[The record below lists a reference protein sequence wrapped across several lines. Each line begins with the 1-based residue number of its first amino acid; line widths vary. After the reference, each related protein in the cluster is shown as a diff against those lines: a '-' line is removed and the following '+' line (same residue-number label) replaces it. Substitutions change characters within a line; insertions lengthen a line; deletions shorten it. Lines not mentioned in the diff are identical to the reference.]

1 VLLGTSTVL
10 DLLAFDSTNPSS
22 IAGALYAARENARG
36 AREIISSELWEALNT
51 TWNAVPQ
58 QRRAAARLG
67 PHAFLGF
74 VRERAAMV
82 NGLAESTMSHDD
94 GWRFLVLGR
103 SLERVDMTARLLA
116 TRALAADHAPSWT
129 TLLRACGADETF
141 LRTYRGALDADHVAE
156 FLLLDRL
163 FPRSVFA
170 ALVDAERCLLAL
182 EPDVARAGV
191 GDPSRRIV
199 GRVRTRLEYVDTA
212 ELLAELPAHL
222 ERIQAASLE
231 ASAAVAARYFQYA
244 APLAWVHEEG

>member
-1 VLLGTSTVL
+1 M
-10 DLLAFDSTNPSS
+10 
-22 IAGALYAARENARG
+22 
-36 AREIISSELWEALNT
+36 
-51 TWNAVPQ
+51 
-58 QRRAAARLG
+58 
-67 PHAFLGF
+67 
-74 VRERAAMV
+74 RERAATV

-170 ALVDAERCLLAL
+170 ALVEAERCLLAL
-182 EPDVARAGV
+182 EPDIARAGV

-199 GRVRTRLEYVDTA
+199 GRVRDRVSSTSTPRCSWPSCRRTSSGSRRRA
-212 ELLAELPAHL
+212 SRRPLLSPPGTSSTP
-222 ERIQAASLE
+222 R
-231 ASAAVAARYFQYA
+231 RWPGY
-244 APLAWVHEEG
+244 HEEV